1 MDLVTMREGWEEYAS
16 WPGAAKSPPPEGVF
30 VSNGAELVVGCC
42 MHPTGEATLV
52 TDVVT
57 HPLVEYGTPHVL
69 RFLLRVLEGHQK
81 ITNRP
86 MFIDMVWSRDSAG
99 LLVER
104 LDAPSGW
111 HGIAQTEIPT
121 TPIAEDQRDSGESGG
136 TAKTPPLDEGEPT
149 TPTSA
154 VESEPKPPMKARAK
168 PRVRKK
174 KK

>member
-1 MDLVTMREGWEEYAS
+1 MSEGWEEYAS
-16 WPGAAKSPPPEGVF
+16 WPSAAKSPPPEGVF
-30 VSNGAELVVGCC
+30 VSDGTQLVVGCC
-42 MHPTGEATLV
+42 MYPSNGVTLV

-57 HPLVEYGTPHVL
+57 HPMLPDDALVL
-69 RFLLRVLEGHQK
+69 RFLLRVLKGHQK

-86 MFIDMVWSRDSAG
+86 MFIDMVWTVDSDG

-104 LDAPSGW
+104 LETPSGW

-121 TPIAEDQRDSGESGG
+121 TPIAEDQQGSGESGG

-149 TPTSA
+149 TPTPA